1 MAATSVGQ
9 IGLDL
14 VVNKNGFDKQMGGIS
29 SLAKKAGG
37 ALAAAFAVKKVI
49 DFGKACL
56 DMGSD
61 LNEVQNVV
69 DVTFPSMS
77 SKVDEFSKSAATSF
91 GLSET
96 MAKKFTGTFGAMSKA
111 FGFSEK
117 EAYDMGTTLTGLSG
131 DVASFYNISQ
141 DEAYTKMKSVFTG
154 ETESLKDLGIVMTQT
169 ALDAYAMSN
178 GFGKT
183 TANMSEAEKVAL
195 RYQFVQQQL
204 ATATGDF
211 ARTSDGWANQVKIL
225 SLQFDSLK
233 ATIGQGLINLFTPI
247 IKAVNTLIGK
257 LSILANAFKSFTELI
272 TGNKSSGQTAAPV
285 ADLADTAAAATGG
298 LDGASG
304 AADGLQESTKG
315 VGSAAKKA
323 AKDMKA
329 LMGFDQVNKLADPE
343 TDSDASGSGG
353 GTGGSAGGAV
363 DYGNLAKGDTIID
376 ETASKFQ
383 GLIDK
388 AKELAGLFKKGFQIG
403 FGDSEKRIV
412 SIKGHLAGIGQ
423 SLKEIFTDTK
433 VAGSFN
439 SMLDSIALNLGKV
452 AGSAASMGLTIVDN
466 LVGGID
472 KYLSQ
477 NKEFIKQKLIS
488 IFDVAAEIAALA
500 GKFSVAAADIF
511 TVFAG
516 DDAKQI
522 TADIISVFSN
532 GFLTAVD
539 LAGKLGRDIIDTITT
554 PIVEN
559 KDKIKTA
566 LENTLAPIRDVAD
579 SIAGLFNNTYKK
591 IGETYDTYLAPSFT
605 KIKDGLSS
613 ILSTILDTYN
623 TYVAPVL
630 QNLADKFSKLVSE
643 HVQPMVDSFLDCFGK
658 IANAVATTWE
668 ETIAPFV
675 NWIIENIVPVVAPLF
690 EQLATGIM
698 DAFGKIVDIVKS
710 AVDKLGEFA
719 DWCSNNQG
727 PVAAIT
733 AIVAGFFAAWKT
745 VELLSFIQQAGGIA
759 GAFESVKKGAKG
771 LTDTFKA
778 LTIEKVKDKLET
790 MYLNAL
796 YAKDFIVSLANGTAA
811 LVKQAAQFAINTAA
825 KIADTVA
832 QAAMTVATTAWNVVC
847 GLATAATTALGAAFA
862 FLTSPIGLV
871 ILAIGAVIAAGVA
884 IYKNWDTIK
893 AKTIEIWGAIKEW
906 FSKTIDAIKGFF
918 TGLWKGITDT
928 FASVG
933 SWFKEKFTAAKNAVT
948 GAFSTIGSWFGN
960 RWKDISGAFSNTKS
974 FFQSTFSAAW
984 GNVKNAFSKS
994 GSFFGS
1000 VWSGITGAFGNITNW
1015 FKDKFSAAWEAVKN
1029 VFSSGGQIFSNIKDG
1044 ILDGLK
1050 AVINALISGINTV
1063 ISIPFNGINAA
1074 LDGIRNVDI
1083 AGFTPFSWLPSIDT
1097 PQIPALAQGGF
1108 VKPNTPQLAMIG
1120 DNRHQGEVVAPEGK
1134 MLEMAKQA
1142 AMLAASGSITRAE
1155 LESIVDR
1162 AVIRIVAALSA
1173 LGFNLDGETIATAV
1187 QMAQTGMDRRFNAV
1201 TIK

>member
-1 MAATSVGQ
+1 MGAESVGQ
-9 IGLDL
+9 IALDMS
-14 VVNKNGFDKQMGGIS
+14 VNKNGFDKQMKGITG
-29 SLAKKAGG
+29 LAKKAGG
-37 ALAAAFAVKKVI
+37 ALAAAFDVKKLV
-49 DFGKACL
+49 DFGKSCL
-56 DMGSD
+56 ELGSN

-141 DEAYTKMKSVFTG
+141 DEAYTKLKSVFTG

-183 TANMSEAEKVAL
+183 TANMTEAEKVAL

-247 IKAVNTLIGK
+247 IKTVNTLIGK
-257 LSILANAFKSFTELI
+257 LSTLANAFKSFTELI

-343 TDSDASGSGG
+343 TDSDASGSGR

-363 DYGNLAKGDTIID
+363 DYGNLAKGDTVID

-383 GLIDK
+383 GLINK

-452 AGSAASMGLTIVDN
+452 AGSAASMGLTIADN

-488 IFDVAAEIAALA
+488 IFDVAADIAALA
-500 GKFSVAAADIF
+500 GKFSVAVADIF

-539 LAGKLGRDIIDTITT
+539 LAGKLGRDIIDTITL

-566 LENTLAPIRDVAD
+566 LENTLAPLRDVAD
-579 SIAGLFNNTYKK
+579 SIAGLFNNIYKK

-698 DAFGKIVDIVKS
+698 DAFGKIADIVKG
-710 AVDKLGEFA
+710 VLDKLGAFA
-719 DWCSNNQG
+719 DWCSNNQTL
-727 PVAAIT
+727 VT
-733 AIVAGFFAAWKT
+733 A
-745 VELLSFIQQAGGIA
+745 
-759 GAFESVKKGAKG
+759 
-771 LTDTFKA
+771 
-778 LTIEKVKDKLET
+778 
-790 MYLNAL
+790 
-796 YAKDFIVSLANGTAA
+796 
-811 LVKQAAQFAINTAA
+811 
-825 KIADTVA
+825 
-832 QAAMTVATTAWNVVC
+832 
-847 GLATAATTALGAAFA
+847 
-862 FLTSPIGLV
+862 
-871 ILAIGAVIAAGVA
+871 IAAGLGSFFLAFKGVTFVSNLVSQIRILTPLLGGMGSAATSVIPMLGKMKSVGVGLFDTVKNLATGLGTKLVGAFQFLISPAGLVCVA
-884 IYKNWDTIK
+884 IAAIIAIGILVWKNWDTIK
-893 AKTIEIWGAIKEW
+893 AKALEIWGAIKEW

-984 GNVKNAFSKS
+984 GKVKNAFSKS
-994 GSFFGS
+994 GSFFAG

-1029 VFSSGGQIFSNIKDG
+1029 VFSSGGQVFDGIKDG
-1044 ILDGLK
+1044 ILEGLK
-1050 AVINALISGINTV
+1050 AVINALIDGINAV
-1063 ISIPFNGINAA
+1063 ISVPFNGINWA
-1074 LDGIRNVDI
+1074 LDQLRNLSI
-1083 AGFTPFSWLPSIDT
+1083 GPLEPFTWLPSIDT
-1097 PQIPALAQGGF
+1097 PQIPKLAQGGF

-1142 AMLAASGSITRAE
+1142 ALLAASGSITKAE

-1162 AVIRIVAALSA
+1162 AVIRIIAALSA
-1173 LGFNLDGETIATAV
+1173 LGFNLDGETIAIAV

>member
-1 MAATSVGQ
+1 MGAESVGQ
-9 IGLDL
+9 IALDMS
-14 VVNKNGFDKQMGGIS
+14 VNKNGFDKQMKGITG
-29 SLAKKAGG
+29 LAKKAG
-37 ALAAAFAVKKVI
+37 AAVAAAFAIKKLV
-49 DFGKACL
+49 DFGKSCL
-56 DMGSD
+56 DLGSD

-257 LSILANAFKSFTELI
+257 LSTLANAFKSFTELI

-298 LDGASG
+298 LDGVSG

-363 DYGNLAKGDTIID
+363 DYGNLAKGDTVID

-383 GLIDK
+383 GLINK
-388 AKELAGLFKKGFQIG
+388 AKELAGLFKKGFQLG

-412 SIKGHLAGIGQ
+412 SIKGHLTSIGQ

-452 AGSAASMGLTIVDN
+452 AGSAASMGLTIADN

-539 LAGKLGRDIIDTITT
+539 LAGNLGRDIIDTITT

-643 HVQPMVDSFLDCFGK
+643 YVQPMVDSFLDCFGK

-698 DAFGKIVDIVKS
+698 DAFGKIADIVKG
-710 AVDKLGEFA
+710 VLDKLGAFA
-719 DWCSNNQG
+719 DWCTENQNV
-727 PVAAIT
+727 VAPL
-733 AIVAGFFAAWKT
+733 AA
-745 VELLSFIQQAGGIA
+745 GIA
-759 GAFESVKKGAKG
+759 AFTLALNLNKIAMG
-771 LTDTFKA
+771 LA
-778 LTIEKVKDKLET
+778 TIVQGGMT
-790 MYLNAL
+790 
-796 YAKDFIVSLANGTAA
+796 LAVGLWTAA
-811 LVKQAAQFAINTAA
+811 S
-825 KIADTVA
+825 
-832 QAAMTVATTAWNVVC
+832 
-847 GLATAATTALGAAFA
+847 GLATAATTALGAAFTL
-862 FLTSPIGLV
+862 LTSPIGLIAV
-871 ILAIGAVIAAGVA
+871 AIGVAVAAGVA

-893 AKTIEIWGAIKEW
+893 AKAIEIWGAIKEW

-1097 PQIPALAQGGF
+1097 PQIPALAQGGY

-1142 AMLAASGSITRAE
+1142 ALLAASGSITKAE

>member
-1 MAATSVGQ
+1 MGAESVGQ
-9 IGLDL
+9 IALDMS
-14 VVNKNGFDKQMGGIS
+14 VNKNGFDKQMKGITG
-29 SLAKKAGG
+29 LAKKAGV
-37 ALAAAFAVKKVI
+37 AIAAAFAVKKLV
-49 DFGKACL
+49 DFGKSCL
-56 DMGSD
+56 DLGSD

-69 DVTFPSMS
+69 DVTFPQMS
-77 SKVDEFSKSAATSF
+77 AQVNEFAKSAATSF

-96 MAKKFTGTFGAMSKA
+96 MAKKFTGTFGAMAKA
-111 FGFSEK
+111 FGFNE
-117 EAYDMGTTLTGLSG
+117 EAAYEMSTALTGLTG

-141 DEAYTKMKSVFTG
+141 DEAYTKLKSVFTG

-178 GFGKT
+178 GFGKAT
-183 TANMSEAEKVAL
+183 NDMTEAEKVAL

-211 ARTSDGWANQVKIL
+211 ARTSDGWANQVRIL

-285 ADLADTAAAATGG
+285 ADLADTAAAATGS

-343 TDSDASGSGG
+343 TDSDDSGSGG
-353 GTGGSAGGAV
+353 GAVGGTGGTV
-363 DYGNLAKGDTIID
+363 DYGNLAKGDTVID
-376 ETASKFQ
+376 KTASKFQ

-388 AKELAGLFKKGFQIG
+388 AKELAGLFKKGFQLG

-452 AGSAASMGLTIVDN
+452 AGSAASMGLTIADN

-488 IFDVAAEIAALA
+488 IFDVAAEIAALS
-500 GKFSVAAADIF
+500 GKFSVAVADIF

-539 LAGKLGRDIIDTITT
+539 LAGKLGRDILDTITS

-559 KDKIKTA
+559 KDKMKTA

-605 KIKDGLSS
+605 KIKDGISS

-630 QNLADKFSKLVSE
+630 QSIADKFSKLVSE

-690 EQLATGIM
+690 EQLATGIV
-698 DAFGKIVDIVKS
+698 DTFGKIADIVKD
-710 AVDKLGEFA
+710 VLDKLGAFA
-719 DWCSNNQG
+719 DWCSNNQTL
-727 PVAAIT
+727 VT
-733 AIVAGFFAAWKT
+733 A
-745 VELLSFIQQAGGIA
+745 
-759 GAFESVKKGAKG
+759 
-771 LTDTFKA
+771 
-778 LTIEKVKDKLET
+778 
-790 MYLNAL
+790 
-796 YAKDFIVSLANGTAA
+796 
-811 LVKQAAQFAINTAA
+811 
-825 KIADTVA
+825 
-832 QAAMTVATTAWNVVC
+832 
-847 GLATAATTALGAAFA
+847 
-862 FLTSPIGLV
+862 
-871 ILAIGAVIAAGVA
+871 IAAGLGSFFLAFKGVTFVSKLVSQIRILTPLLGGMGSAATSVIPMLGKMKSAGVGLFDTVKNLATGLGTKLVGAFQFLISPAGLVCVA
-884 IYKNWDTIK
+884 IAAIIAIGVLVWKNWDTIK
-893 AKTIEIWGAIKEW
+893 AKAIEIWGAIKEW

-918 TGLWKGITDT
+918 TGLWRGITDT

-994 GSFFGS
+994 GSFFAG

-1029 VFSSGGQIFSNIKDG
+1029 VFSSGGQVFDG
-1044 ILDGLK
+1044 IKEGILEGLK
-1050 AVINALISGINTV
+1050 AVINALINGINSV
-1063 ISIPFNGINAA
+1063 ISVPFNGINWA
-1074 LDGIRNVDI
+1074 LDQLRNLSI
-1083 AGFTPFSWLPSIDT
+1083 GPLEPFTWLPSIDT

-1142 AMLAASGSITRAE
+1142 ALLAASGSITKEE

-1162 AVIRIVAALSA
+1162 AVIRLIAALSA

>member
-1 MAATSVGQ
+1 MGAESVGQ
-9 IGLDL
+9 IALDMS
-14 VVNKNGFDKQMGGIS
+14 VNKNGFDKQMKGITG
-29 SLAKKAGG
+29 LAKKAG
-37 ALAAAFAVKKVI
+37 AAVAAAFAIKKLV
-49 DFGKACL
+49 DFGKSCL
-56 DMGSD
+56 DLGSD

-257 LSILANAFKSFTELI
+257 LSTLANAFKSFTELI

-298 LDGASG
+298 LDGVSG

-363 DYGNLAKGDTIID
+363 DYGNLAKGDTVID

-383 GLIDK
+383 GLINK
-388 AKELAGLFKKGFQIG
+388 AKELAGLFKKGFQLG

-412 SIKGHLAGIGQ
+412 SIKGHLTSIGQ

-452 AGSAASMGLTIVDN
+452 AGSAASMGLTIADN

-698 DAFGKIVDIVKS
+698 DAFGKIADIVKG
-710 AVDKLGEFA
+710 VLDKLGAFA
-719 DWCSNNQG
+719 DWCTENQNV
-727 PVAAIT
+727 VAPL
-733 AIVAGFFAAWKT
+733 AA
-745 VELLSFIQQAGGIA
+745 GIA
-759 GAFESVKKGAKG
+759 AFTLALNLNKIAMG
-771 LTDTFKA
+771 LA
-778 LTIEKVKDKLET
+778 TIVQGGMT
-790 MYLNAL
+790 
-796 YAKDFIVSLANGTAA
+796 LAVGLWTAA
-811 LVKQAAQFAINTAA
+811 S
-825 KIADTVA
+825 
-832 QAAMTVATTAWNVVC
+832 
-847 GLATAATTALGAAFA
+847 GLATAATTALGAAFTL
-862 FLTSPIGLV
+862 LTSPIGLIAV
-871 ILAIGAVIAAGVA
+871 AIGVAVAAGVA

-893 AKTIEIWGAIKEW
+893 AKAIEIWGAIKEW

-994 GSFFGS
+994 ASFFGS
-1000 VWSGITGAFGNITNW
+1000 VWSGITDAFGNISGW
-1015 FKDKFSAAWEAVKN
+1015 FKDKFSGAWEAVKN
-1029 VFSSGGQIFSNIKDG
+1029 VFSSGGQVFDGIKDG

-1142 AMLAASGSITRAE
+1142 AMRAASGSITKAE

>member
-14 VVNKNGFDKQMGGIS
+14 VVNKNGFDKQMGGIGA
-29 SLAKKAGG
+29 LAKKAGG

-56 DMGSD
+56 DLGSD

-96 MAKKFTGTFGAMSKA
+96 MSKKFTGTFGAMSKA

-195 RYQFVQQQL
+195 RYHFVQQQL

-211 ARTSDGWANQVKIL
+211 ARTSDGWANQVRIL

-257 LSILANAFKSFTELI
+257 LSTLANAFKSFTELI

-343 TDSDASGSGG
+343 TDSDDSGSGG
-353 GTGGSAGGAV
+353 GAVGGTGGAV
-363 DYGNLAKGDTIID
+363 DYGNLAQDDTVID
-376 ETASKFQ
+376 KTASKIQ
-383 GLIDK
+383 GLIDR

-403 FGDSEKRIV
+403 FGDSFKKID
-412 SIKGHLAGIGQ
+412 SIKNHLSGIGQ
-423 SLKEIFTDTK
+423 SLKDIFTDPK
-433 VAGSFN
+433 VVSSFN
-439 SMLDSIALNLGKV
+439 SMLDSIAINLGKT
-452 AGSAASMGLTIVDN
+452 AGSVASIGLTIADN

-472 KYLSQ
+472 KYLQGS
-477 NKEFIKQKLIS
+477 KDFIKDRLVS
-488 IFDVAAEIAALA
+488 IFNVTAEISALA
-500 GKFSVAAADIF
+500 GDFSVAVADIF
-511 TVFAG
+511 
-516 DDAKQI
+516 
-522 TADIISVFSN
+522 SVFSGEN
-532 GFLTAVD
+532 AKSCTASIIGIFSDGFLGVVD
-539 LAGKLGRDIIDTITT
+539 IALQFGRDIIDM
-554 PIVEN
+554 IVGPLIAN
-559 KDKIKTA
+559 KDKIKETIDNT
-566 LENTLAPIRDVAD
+566 LEPISTVLGTLHQSVKDTFAKFQTVYDEHVKPMFESFKTGFTEVQGKILDGYNTYIAPVLDKLAQKFTTVWQEHIQPAINKGIELFGKLADGIKDIWEKTIQPFLSWCAENIMPILAPILEGLGTLFLNIFGTIGDVVGELFDALG
-579 SIAGLFNNTYKK
+579 GL
-591 IGETYDTYLAPSFT
+591 I
-605 KIKDGLSS
+605 
-613 ILSTILDTYN
+613 
-623 TYVAPVL
+623 
-630 QNLADKFSKLVSE
+630 
-643 HVQPMVDSFLDCFGK
+643 
-658 IANAVATTWE
+658 
-668 ETIAPFV
+668 
-675 NWIIENIVPVVAPLF
+675 
-690 EQLATGIM
+690 
-698 DAFGKIVDIVKS
+698 
-710 AVDKLGEFA
+710 
-719 DWCSNNQG
+719 
-727 PVAAIT
+727 
-733 AIVAGFFAAWKT
+733 
-745 VELLSFIQQAGGIA
+745 
-759 GAFESVKKGAKG
+759 
-771 LTDTFKA
+771 
-778 LTIEKVKDKLET
+778 
-790 MYLNAL
+790 
-796 YAKDFIVSLANGTAA
+796 DFIVGVFTGDW
-811 LVKQAAQFAINTAA
+811 K
-825 KIADTVA
+825 K
-832 QAAMTVATTAWNVVC
+832 AWE
-847 GLATAATTALGAAFA
+847 G
-862 FLTSPIGLV
+862 
-871 ILAIGAVIAAGVA
+871 
-884 IYKNWDTIK
+884 IK
-893 AKTIEIWGAIKEW
+893 T
-906 FSKTIDAIKGFF
+906 FF
-918 TGLWKGITDT
+918 TGIWNGIKDFLGGIWKGIKEL
-928 FASVG
+928 FAPAG
-933 SWFKEKFTAAKNAVT
+933 NWFGEKFKQAKDAVI
-948 GAFSTIGSWFGN
+948 GAFSTVGS
-960 RWKDISGAFSNTKS
+960 AFSSVWGNVKSAFSTTKS
-974 FFQSTFSAAW
+974 FFKNTFSDAW

-994 GSFFGS
+994 GSFFAG

-1142 AMLAASGSITRAE
+1142 ALLAASGSITKAE

-1162 AVIRIVAALSA
+1162 AVIRLIAALSA

>member
-1 MAATSVGQ
+1 MGAESVGQ
-9 IGLDL
+9 IALDMS
-14 VVNKNGFDKQMGGIS
+14 VNKNGFDKQMKGITG
-29 SLAKKAGG
+29 LAKKAG
-37 ALAAAFAVKKVI
+37 AAVAAAFAIKKLV
-49 DFGKACL
+49 DFGKSCL
-56 DMGSD
+56 DLGSD

-257 LSILANAFKSFTELI
+257 LSTLANAFKSFTELI

-363 DYGNLAKGDTIID
+363 DYGNLAKGDTVID

-383 GLIDK
+383 GLINK
-388 AKELAGLFKKGFQIG
+388 AKELAGLFKKGFQLG

-412 SIKGHLAGIGQ
+412 SIKGHLTSIGQ

-452 AGSAASMGLTIVDN
+452 AGSAASMGLTIADN

-698 DAFGKIVDIVKS
+698 DAFGKIADIVKG
-710 AVDKLGEFA
+710 VLDKLGAFA
-719 DWCSNNQG
+719 DWCTENQNV
-727 PVAAIT
+727 VAPL
-733 AIVAGFFAAWKT
+733 AA
-745 VELLSFIQQAGGIA
+745 GIA
-759 GAFESVKKGAKG
+759 AFTLALNLNKIAMG
-771 LTDTFKA
+771 LA
-778 LTIEKVKDKLET
+778 TIVQGGMT
-790 MYLNAL
+790 
-796 YAKDFIVSLANGTAA
+796 LAVGLWTAA
-811 LVKQAAQFAINTAA
+811 S
-825 KIADTVA
+825 
-832 QAAMTVATTAWNVVC
+832 
-847 GLATAATTALGAAFA
+847 GLATAATTALGAAFTL
-862 FLTSPIGLV
+862 LTSPIGLIAV
-871 ILAIGAVIAAGVA
+871 AIGVAVAAGVA

-893 AKTIEIWGAIKEW
+893 AKAIEIWGAIKEW

-994 GSFFGS
+994 ASFFGS
-1000 VWSGITGAFGNITNW
+1000 VWSGITDAFGNISGW
-1015 FKDKFSAAWEAVKN
+1015 FKDKFSGAWEAVKN
-1029 VFSSGGQIFSNIKDG
+1029 VFSSGGQVFDGIKDG

-1142 AMLAASGSITRAE
+1142 AMRAASGSITKAE